1 MFSNAE
7 RRWYNKNC
15 QERTQ
20 VRTMSKNKKIFFLTS
35 ILTPC
40 WFTISIIHVSKK
52 ESITNIM
59 INPKRIGVVIVV
71 YDNIIGFYII
81 RNLLLLVCVDE

>member
-1 MFSNAE
+1 
-7 RRWYNKNC
+7 
-15 QERTQ
+15 
-20 VRTMSKNKKIFFLTS
+20 
-35 ILTPC
+35 
-40 WFTISIIHVSKK
+40 
-52 ESITNIM
+52 M

>member
-1 MFSNAE
+1 
-7 RRWYNKNC
+7 
-15 QERTQ
+15 
-20 VRTMSKNKKIFFLTS
+20 MSKNKKIFFLTS